1 MRLILPA
8 LIVVLAA
15 LSYFPRLIAPDL
27 AVPPSVETAVHVA
40 LVLCGAWLVI
50 DGARISGLQA
60 KALAKANESDAEMS
74 RLRDELARAQGAAIE
89 ASKATKEAK
98 AAAAL
103 AGHVEAVNLL
113 ALLQQKGRF
122 LDFVMD
128 DVTRYPDAQIG
139 AAARVVHQ
147 GCSSVVREYFEI
159 KPVHDGAEG
168 APLTLSKDYDSHRY
182 RLIGRVTG
190 EPPFKGRVL
199 HRGWLTAAVKLPERI
214 DPKAGGNVIAP
225 AEVELS

>member
-1 MRLILPA
+1 MRLIAPA

-27 AVPPSVETAVHVA
+27 ALPPSVETAVHAA

-50 DGARISGLQA
+50 EGARISGLQA
-60 KALAKANESDAEMS
+60 KALAKANEGEGEMS
-74 RLRDELARAQGAAIE
+74 RLRDELARAQDAVKEAA
-89 ASKATKEAK
+89 KAAKEAK
-98 AAAAL
+98 ASAAA
-103 AGHVEAVNLL
+103 AGQVEAVNLL

-128 DVTRYPDAQIG
+128 DVTRFPDAQIG

-168 APLTLSKDYDSHRY
+168 APLTLAKDYDSHRY

-214 DPKAGGNVIAP
+214 DPRAGGNVIAP

>member
-50 DGARISGLQA
+50 EGARISGLQA
-60 KALAKANESDAEMS
+60 KALAKANEGDAEMS
-74 RLRDELARAQGAAIE
+74 RLRDELARAQGTAREAA
-89 ASKATKEAK
+89 KATTEAK
-98 AAAAL
+98 AAAAT

-214 DPKAGGNVIAP
+214 DPRAGGNVIAP